1 MLNMPTDDLT
11 ARVLKHLDTEAMPVW
26 RTVRG
31 IASRLS
37 ADEKD
42 VLLCLIPLEEE
53 GIVKVMPRVDGMETF
68 VTPNTPLA
76 PDAPQRKKSS
86 RRRR

>member
-1 MLNMPTDDLT
+1 MSPDELT
-11 ARVLKHLDTEAMPVW
+11 ERILKHLDTEAMPVW
-26 RTVRG
+26 RTLRG

-37 ADEKD
+37 VPEKD
-42 VLLCLIPLEEE
+42 VLLCLFPLEQE

-76 PDAPQRKKSS
+76 PDVPPQRKSS